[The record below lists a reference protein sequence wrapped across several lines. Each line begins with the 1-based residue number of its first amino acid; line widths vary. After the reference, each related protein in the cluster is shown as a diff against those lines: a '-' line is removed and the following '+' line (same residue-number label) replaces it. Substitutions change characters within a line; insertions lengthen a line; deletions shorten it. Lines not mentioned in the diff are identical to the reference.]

1 MRKFLLGLTIIAIFV
16 VSGICGYYI
25 YRAGTAKSETKIDA
39 EDLAKVAVENGI
51 NSSSPSLATS
61 YTEEKVSPNA
71 TLIIK
76 KHYKECGHTTKDYAE
91 VPEELVNQTRK
102 QVEKTYSNWE
112 IRGFSANEIV
122 ILKEV
127 AGICNEHY
135 IIRDKDG
142 KVVIYTQDANG
153 KENINEITEISTEYL
168 TDADKAKLKDGIKAI
183 GKEEL
188 NSLIEDYE

>member
-1 MRKFLLGLTIIAIFV
+1 MRKFLLILTIIVVFV

-25 YRAGTAKSETKIDA
+25 YKAGTDQNESKINID
-39 EDLAKVAVENGI
+39 EIAKVAVENGI

-91 VPEELVNQTRK
+91 IPEELVNRTRK
-102 QVEKTYSNWE
+102 QVEQTYSDWE
-112 IRGFSANEIV
+112 IRGFSPNEIV

-127 AGICNEHY
+127 GGICNEHY
-135 IIRDKDG
+135 VLREKDG

-153 KENINEITEISTEYL
+153 KESINEITEISTEYL
-168 TDADKAKLKDGIKAI
+168 TEDDKAKLKEGIKAT